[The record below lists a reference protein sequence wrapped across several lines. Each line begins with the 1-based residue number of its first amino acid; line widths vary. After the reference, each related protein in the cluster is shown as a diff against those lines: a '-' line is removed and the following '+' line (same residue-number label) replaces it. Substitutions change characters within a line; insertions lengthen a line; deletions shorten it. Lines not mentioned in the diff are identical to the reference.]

1 MQLARPVALVVED
14 DPKLSAVLR
23 DVLEHAGC
31 SVECV
36 ADSRDGLA
44 RLSAGGV
51 DLVLLELMSPNA
63 ALIQSPST

>member
-23 DVLEHAGC
+23 KLLEHAGC

-36 ADSRDGLA
+36 TDHHDGQA
-44 RLSAGGV
+44 RLTAGGV

-63 ALIQSPST
+63 ALIQSPAT

>member
-1 MQLARPVALVVED
+1 MQRARPVALVVED

-23 DVLEHAGC
+23 KLLEHAGC

-36 ADSRDGLA
+36 AERRDGQA

-51 DLVLLELMSPNA
+51 DLVLLEMMSPDTAFMQPA
-63 ALIQSPST
+63 AT

>member
-23 DVLEHAGC
+23 KLLEHAGC
-31 SVECV
+31 SVECI
-36 ADSRDGLA
+36 ADRHDGQA

-51 DLVLLELMSPNA
+51 DLVFLELMTPDV
-63 ALIQSPST
+63 ALIPAPST